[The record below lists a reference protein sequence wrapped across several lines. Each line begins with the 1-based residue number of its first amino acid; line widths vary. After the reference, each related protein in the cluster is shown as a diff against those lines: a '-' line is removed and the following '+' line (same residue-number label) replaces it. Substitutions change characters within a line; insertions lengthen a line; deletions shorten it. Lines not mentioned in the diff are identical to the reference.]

1 MTSNLELSQ
10 QITCSPA
17 QACALLSVG
26 KTALYAL
33 LGDGS
38 IRSIKH
44 GKARLIIVA
53 SLYEW
58 VAAMESFGFGSELQ
72 GGSK

>member
-1 MTSNLELSQ
+1 MTNNLELSQ

-26 KTALYAL
+26 KTVLYAM

-44 GKARLIIVA
+44 GRTRLIIVA

-58 VAAMESFGFGSELQ
+58 VATMESFGIGQL
-72 GGSK
+72 GGK